1 MRYEIKSRPSYAVL
15 EVTLQPG
22 ESFVADSGA
31 MAWMDATIRTKATA
45 RGGALAGLKRKFL
58 TGESFFQNT
67 FTAENGPGTV
77 GLAGGSAGD
86 LVAYEL
92 RGGELFLEKGAYLA
106 SEGSVSC
113 DAKWSGLRGF
123 FNEGLFILR
132 CTGTGTLFFN
142 AYGDIQEVE
151 VDGEYLVDSGYAVA
165 WEPTLE
171 YRLTKAR
178 RIRSFLFSDQILLR
192 FSGRGKLWVQS
203 RSPQSLA
210 NWVHPFR
217 RVQRKTDNS

>member
-1 MRYEIKSRPSYAVL
+1 MRYEIKSSPSYAVV
-15 EVTLQPG
+15 EVALDQGDSIT
-22 ESFVADSGA
+22 ADSGA
-31 MAWMDATIRTKATA
+31 MAWMDTTIQTRTTT

-67 FTAENGPGTV
+67 YTAENGTGTI

-86 LVAYEL
+86 IVAHEMDND
-92 RGGELFLEKGAYLA
+92 ELFLEKGAYLA
-106 SEGSVSC
+106 SHDSVVC
-113 DAKWSGLRGF
+113 DPKWAGLRGF

-132 CTGTGTLFFN
+132 CTGSGTLFFN
-142 AYGDIQEVE
+142 AYGEIQVVE
-151 VDGEYLVDSGYAVA
+151 VDGEYLVDNGYAVA

-171 YRLTKAR
+171 YRLTRAR

-192 FSGRGKLWVQS
+192 FSGRGKLWLQS

-217 RVQRKTDNS
+217 RVERKTDKN